1 MLMKALPL
9 VKWSVWIVLLLFAQT
24 IYAQEVSV
32 KGTVISGTDN
42 YPVIGA
48 SVIEKGTTNGIITDM
63 DGNFI
68 LSVAKGAVIQ
78 ISYIGYVTQEIQAD
92 ADKTINIILKE
103 DAQNL
108 SEVVV
113 TGYSSQKKADLTGA
127 VAVVKMA
134 DIKASTTVMP
144 FSPCKAACRVSI

>member
-9 VKWSVWIVLLLFAQT
+9 AKWSVWIVLLLLAQT

-48 SVIEKGTTNGIITDM
+48 SVIEKGTTNGIITDI

-78 ISYIGYVTQEIQAD
+78 ISYILYRIV
-92 ADKTINIILKE
+92 
-103 DAQNL
+103 
-108 SEVVV
+108 
-113 TGYSSQKKADLTGA
+113 
-127 VAVVKMA
+127 
-134 DIKASTTVMP
+134 
-144 FSPCKAACRVSI
+144 